1 MIGVGAQFL
10 SRVGHT
16 PQLSA
21 GLIRP
26 LVWAA
31 VMVDP
36 TEILAYLCKIY
47 HIDAYSFLPKTYN
60 FPENV
65 LS

>member
-10 SRVGHT
+10 AHVGHT

-21 GLIRP
+21 GQIS